1 MLRWEGSERCKQVM
15 SSYIRPQKHPLSPAR
30 SRPGISRIEKLQFKF
45 LTNTKRITLYSR
57 DVQLARNL
65 TPNWTE
71 FDRISLNWFLLDLA
85 ASAWHLVGEAGPG
98 WDWRGE
104 KVTLTLDNF
113 QYVWYFASFISLHI
127 HPLCAFPICILNPSG
142 HWSLVTSDQT
152 SIRTIIIT
160 PNKTFVLWWSWFCW
174 KWRKCCELKRW
185 RWILRA
191 GAGGRRVMGQI
202 RFSLQSDPNVSCQQL
217 AVILGTDSIKHPKLR
232 MSGFQSSHFQ
242 ICKLSFT
249 EALIVT
255 VWEHLYRFVTS
266 WQPQQASQLKY
277 QI

>member
-1 MLRWEGSERCKQVM
+1 MGRERCKQVM

-98 WDWRGE
+98 RDLWGE

-127 HPLCAFPICILNPSG
+127 HPLCAFSICILNPSG
-142 HWSLVTSDQT
+142 PWSQDQ
-152 SIRTIIIT
+152 ST
-160 PNKTFVLWWSWFCW
+160 PAF
-174 KWRKCCELKRW
+174 
-185 RWILRA
+185 
-191 GAGGRRVMGQI
+191 GQ
-202 RFSLQSDPNVSCQQL
+202 
-217 AVILGTDSIKHPKLR
+217 
-232 MSGFQSSHFQ
+232 
-242 ICKLSFT
+242 LS
-249 EALIVT
+249 
-255 VWEHLYRFVTS
+255 
-266 WQPQQASQLKY
+266 
-277 QI
+277 